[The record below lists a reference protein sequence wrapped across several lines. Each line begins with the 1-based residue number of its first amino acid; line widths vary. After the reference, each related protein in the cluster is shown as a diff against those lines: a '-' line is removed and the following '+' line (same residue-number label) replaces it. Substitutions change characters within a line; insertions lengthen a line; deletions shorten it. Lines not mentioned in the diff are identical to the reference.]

1 MYTPW
6 LVAVGF
12 AALMVVARLITN
24 RSLMTTGQIPTW
36 VSVLYMLGLV
46 GMIAAAV
53 WSILS
58 VAWWGPIPILLV
70 YLATNLVPSV
80 ATEAYSR
87 AKVIGAAQQATEE
100 LSDMLPGPEKM
111 QRVQERIGEILG
123 VRKP

>member
-111 QRVQERIGEILG
+111 QRVQERIGEILR